1 MSEAGFRIFRE
12 VYRAGAELF
21 YAVMLMLFFRPFMI
35 RRKQDGRK
43 LPVVFAAYLA
53 VSLFTGAAVLPRGA
67 SGVLLAVLLT
77 ISLYLAYQLF
87 FEKGI
92 NNDLDR
98 ENLSLTRKIREYE
111 EKAGKK
117 PGTIIPIV

>member
-1 MSEAGFRIFRE
+1 MDMQDNRN
-12 VYRAGAELF
+12 
-21 YAVMLMLFFRPFMI
+21 FMI
-35 RRKQDGRK
+35 
-43 LPVVFAAYLA
+43 
-53 VSLFTGAAVLPRGA
+53 AVLLN
-67 SGVLLAVLLT
+67 LLAVLLA

>member
-1 MSEAGFRIFRE
+1 MDMQDNRN
-12 VYRAGAELF
+12 
-21 YAVMLMLFFRPFMI
+21 FMI
-35 RRKQDGRK
+35 
-43 LPVVFAAYLA
+43 
-53 VSLFTGAAVLPRGA
+53 AVLLN
-67 SGVLLAVLLT
+67 LLAVLLT

>member
-1 MSEAGFRIFRE
+1 MDMQDNRN
-12 VYRAGAELF
+12 
-21 YAVMLMLFFRPFMI
+21 FMI
-35 RRKQDGRK
+35 
-43 LPVVFAAYLA
+43 
-53 VSLFTGAAVLPRGA
+53 AVLLN
-67 SGVLLAVLLT
+67 LLAVLLT
-77 ISLYLAYQLF
+77 ISLYLAYQLL
-87 FEKGI
+87 FEEGI

>member
-1 MSEAGFRIFRE
+1 MDMQDNRN
-12 VYRAGAELF
+12 
-21 YAVMLMLFFRPFMI
+21 FMI
-35 RRKQDGRK
+35 
-43 LPVVFAAYLA
+43 
-53 VSLFTGAAVLPRGA
+53 AVLLN
-67 SGVLLAVLLT
+67 LLAVLLT

-111 EKAGKK
+111 DKAGKK

>member
-1 MSEAGFRIFRE
+1 MTKIYCWFWLLNWNLSSVKEAAMDMQDNRN
-12 VYRAGAELF
+12 
-21 YAVMLMLFFRPFMI
+21 FMI
-35 RRKQDGRK
+35 
-43 LPVVFAAYLA
+43 
-53 VSLFTGAAVLPRGA
+53 AVLLN
-67 SGVLLAVLLT
+67 LLAVLLT
-77 ISLYLAYQLF
+77 ISFYLAYQLF

-111 EKAGKK
+111 EKEGKK

>member
-1 MSEAGFRIFRE
+1 MDMQDNRN
-12 VYRAGAELF
+12 
-21 YAVMLMLFFRPFMI
+21 FMI
-35 RRKQDGRK
+35 
-43 LPVVFAAYLA
+43 
-53 VSLFTGAAVLPRGA
+53 AVLLN
-67 SGVLLAVLLT
+67 LLAVLLT

-87 FEKGI
+87 FEKGL

>member
-1 MSEAGFRIFRE
+1 MDMQDNRN
-12 VYRAGAELF
+12 
-21 YAVMLMLFFRPFMI
+21 FMI
-35 RRKQDGRK
+35 
-43 LPVVFAAYLA
+43 
-53 VSLFTGAAVLPRGA
+53 AVLLN
-67 SGVLLAVLLT
+67 LLAVLLT
-77 ISLYLAYQLF
+77 ISLYLASQLF

>member
-1 MSEAGFRIFRE
+1 MDMQDNRN
-12 VYRAGAELF
+12 
-21 YAVMLMLFFRPFMI
+21 FMI
-35 RRKQDGRK
+35 
-43 LPVVFAAYLA
+43 
-53 VSLFTGAAVLPRGA
+53 AVLLN
-67 SGVLLAVLLT
+67 LLAVLLT

-111 EKAGKK
+111 KKEGKK

>member
-1 MSEAGFRIFRE
+1 MDMQDNRN
-12 VYRAGAELF
+12 
-21 YAVMLMLFFRPFMI
+21 FMI
-35 RRKQDGRK
+35 
-43 LPVVFAAYLA
+43 
-53 VSLFTGAAVLPRGA
+53 AVLLN
-67 SGVLLAVLLT
+67 LLAVLLT
-77 ISLYLAYQLF
+77 ISLYLAYQKKKK
-87 FEKGI
+87 KGI

>member
-1 MSEAGFRIFRE
+1 LNWNLSSVKEAAMDMQDNRN
-12 VYRAGAELF
+12 
-21 YAVMLMLFFRPFMI
+21 FMI
-35 RRKQDGRK
+35 
-43 LPVVFAAYLA
+43 
-53 VSLFTGAAVLPRGA
+53 AVLLN
-67 SGVLLAVLLT
+67 LLAVLLT

>member
-1 MSEAGFRIFRE
+1 MD
-12 VYRAGAELF
+12 
-21 YAVMLMLFFRPFMI
+21 M
-35 RRKQDGRK
+35 QDNRS
-43 LPVVFAAYLA
+43 FII
-53 VSLFTGAAVLPRGA
+53 AVLLN
-67 SGVLLAVLLT
+67 LLAVLLT

-111 EKAGKK
+111 KKEGKK

>member
-1 MSEAGFRIFRE
+1 MD
-12 VYRAGAELF
+12 
-21 YAVMLMLFFRPFMI
+21 M
-35 RRKQDGRK
+35 QDNRS
-43 LPVVFAAYLA
+43 FII
-53 VSLFTGAAVLPRGA
+53 AVLLN
-67 SGVLLAVLLT
+67 LLAVLLT

>member
-1 MSEAGFRIFRE
+1 MDMQDNRN
-12 VYRAGAELF
+12 
-21 YAVMLMLFFRPFMI
+21 FMI
-35 RRKQDGRK
+35 
-43 LPVVFAAYLA
+43 
-53 VSLFTGAAVLPRGA
+53 AVLLN
-67 SGVLLAVLLT
+67 LLAVLLT
-77 ISLYLAYQLF
+77 ISFYLAYQLF

-111 EKAGKK
+111 EKEGKK

>member
-1 MSEAGFRIFRE
+1 MDMQDNRN
-12 VYRAGAELF
+12 
-21 YAVMLMLFFRPFMI
+21 FMI
-35 RRKQDGRK
+35 
-43 LPVVFAAYLA
+43 
-53 VSLFTGAAVLPRGA
+53 AVLLN
-67 SGVLLAVLLT
+67 LLAVLLT

-98 ENLSLTRKIREYE
+98 ENLSLTRKIRDYE

>member
-1 MSEAGFRIFRE
+1 MSETGFRIFRE

-77 ISLYLAYQLF
+77 GMSGVLGLGRKKALWLTLLYWNARVCGGLMLESLYFL
-87 FEKGI
+87 I
-92 NNDLDR
+92 DR
-98 ENLSLTRKIREYE
+98 KS
-111 EKAGKK
+111 
-117 PGTIIPIV
+117 VV

>member
-1 MSEAGFRIFRE
+1 MDMQDNRN
-12 VYRAGAELF
+12 
-21 YAVMLMLFFRPFMI
+21 FMI
-35 RRKQDGRK
+35 
-43 LPVVFAAYLA
+43 
-53 VSLFTGAAVLPRGA
+53 AVLLN
-67 SGVLLAVLLT
+67 LLAVLLR

>member
-1 MSEAGFRIFRE
+1 MDMQDNRN
-12 VYRAGAELF
+12 
-21 YAVMLMLFFRPFMI
+21 FMI
-35 RRKQDGRK
+35 
-43 LPVVFAAYLA
+43 
-53 VSLFTGAAVLPRGA
+53 AVLLN
-67 SGVLLAVLLT
+67 LLAVLLT
-77 ISLYLAYQLF
+77 ISFYLAYQLF

>member
-1 MSEAGFRIFRE
+1 MKELQEKGQIYDFRNDTDM
-12 VYRAGAELF
+12 AEEI
-21 YAVMLMLFFRPFMI
+21 AVELESMNPKELNGLKTEMHHVLTES
-35 RRKQDGRK
+35 RKEQENN
-43 LPVVFAAYLA
+43 F
-53 VSLFTGAAVLPRGA
+53 VLPGLPT
-67 SGVLLAVLLT
+67 V
-77 ISLYLAYQLF
+77 

-98 ENLSLTRKIREYE
+98 ENLSLTRKIRDYE

>member
-1 MSEAGFRIFRE
+1 MDMQDNRN
-12 VYRAGAELF
+12 
-21 YAVMLMLFFRPFMI
+21 FMI
-35 RRKQDGRK
+35 
-43 LPVVFAAYLA
+43 
-53 VSLFTGAAVLPRGA
+53 AVLLN
-67 SGVLLAVLLT
+67 LLAVLLT
-77 ISLYLAYQLF
+77 ISFYLAYQLF

-111 EKAGKK
+111 KKEGKK

>member
-1 MSEAGFRIFRE
+1 MDMQDNRN
-12 VYRAGAELF
+12 
-21 YAVMLMLFFRPFMI
+21 FMI
-35 RRKQDGRK
+35 
-43 LPVVFAAYLA
+43 
-53 VSLFTGAAVLPRGA
+53 AVLLN
-67 SGVLLAVLLT
+67 LLAVLLT

-111 EKAGKK
+111 EKEGKK

>member
-1 MSEAGFRIFRE
+1 MDMQDNRN
-12 VYRAGAELF
+12 
-21 YAVMLMLFFRPFMI
+21 FMI
-35 RRKQDGRK
+35 
-43 LPVVFAAYLA
+43 
-53 VSLFTGAAVLPRGA
+53 AVLLN
-67 SGVLLAVLLT
+67 LLAVLLT
-77 ISLYLAYQLF
+77 ISLYLAYQHL

>member
-1 MSEAGFRIFRE
+1 MDMQDNRN
-12 VYRAGAELF
+12 
-21 YAVMLMLFFRPFMI
+21 FMI
-35 RRKQDGRK
+35 
-43 LPVVFAAYLA
+43 
-53 VSLFTGAAVLPRGA
+53 AVLLN
-67 SGVLLAVLLT
+67 LLAVLLT

-98 ENLSLTRKIREYE
+98 ENLSLT
-111 EKAGKK
+111 GKK